1 MASLK
6 SKMRGNLMSSH
17 GARKNTKNTLWV
29 VYSTK
34 LSRNIAL
41 ASNSE
46 CIYWA
51 ACLEANPRVKSFD
64 FGYIIDIKI
73 EREDSFRKKEM
84 IRVELVGG
92 GLEFHGF
99 SSGDGRKVYF
109 EAFILTDSVV
119 SKITCVSVFGDY
131 LAEKSRAAER
141 WLRLISYSAQ
151 IRNEVCDIEHQ
162 TLSLVVRSLGHG
174 TVNNLLIMTEM
185 YDPMLILGVVSR
197 MALAGELIV
206 DMSERPF
213 GRNTSWRLA

>member
-1 MASLK
+1 MGSLK

-34 LSRNIAL
+34 LNRDIAL

-51 ACLEANPRVKSFD
+51 ACLEADPKVESFD

-73 EREDSFRKKEM
+73 DREDSFRKKEM

-99 SSGDGRKVYF
+99 SSGDGRKIYL
-109 EAFILTDSVV
+109 EAFILTESVTR
-119 SKITCVSVFGDY
+119 KITCVSVFGDY

-151 IRNEVCDIEHQ
+151 IRNEVCNVEYQ
-162 TLSLVVRSLGHG
+162 ALSLVVRSLEYG

-185 YDPMLILGVVSR
+185 HDPMLILGVVSR
-197 MALAGELIV
+197 MALAGEIIV